1 MEVPE
6 SLFARLEDDIIVHIA
21 SALPLNDASNFM
33 VTCKRTHT
41 LANTRIDTWWNWVG
55 ATAALE
61 EEFPLPESYTNEEE
75 DQPLTPW
82 RLRNDPRADANAWGL
97 LSPRERVAKLIQ
109 LGQAM
114 TNRIRRAAL
123 EVADYW
129 WDGYRFYDLK
139 DQKKLKALRA
149 NACRFKLATELST
162 LYAFEDEVRGGQLAY
177 DTEDSVLCD
186 QGPGWP
192 GGSSGRDYYI
202 NTFMGG
208 SFVETPK
215 VFGNDELL
223 VRWARGVPPFSCRR
237 YWVDPADAQLE
248 KRRKAKMCELLGPTV
263 IKKFDIVQ
271 GHSYLSNFAELW
283 GIGVEEARAKVFG
296 EKPPEGYPRASVSTS
311 MARVE
316 GTPTDGRL
324 LWDTLWDT
332 LCRIHSASSVAISS
346 RAE

>member
-1 MEVPE
+1 
-6 SLFARLEDDIIVHIA
+6 
-21 SALPLNDASNFM
+21 
-33 VTCKRTHT
+33 
-41 LANTRIDTWWNWVG
+41 
-55 ATAALE
+55 
-61 EEFPLPESYTNEEE
+61 
-75 DQPLTPW
+75 
-82 RLRNDPRADANAWGL
+82 
-97 LSPRERVAKLIQ
+97 
-109 LGQAM
+109 M

-123 EVADYW
+123 DVADYW

-202 NTFMGG
+202 NTVMGG

-263 IKKFDIVQ
+263 IKTFDIVQ

-296 EKPPEGYPRASVSTS
+296 EKPPEGLGVN
-311 MARVE
+311 VN
-316 GTPTDGRL
+316 G
-324 LWDTLWDT
+324 
-332 LCRIHSASSVAISS
+332 
-346 RAE
+346 

>member
-123 EVADYW
+123 DVADYW

-162 LYAFEDEVRGGQLAY
+162 LYAFEDEV
-177 DTEDSVLCD
+177 
-186 QGPGWP
+186 
-192 GGSSGRDYYI
+192 GSSPTTRR
-202 NTFMGG
+202 T
-208 SFVETPK
+208 
-215 VFGNDELL
+215 L
-223 VRWARGVPPFSCRR
+223 SCATRAQ
-237 YWVDPADAQLE
+237 VGQADQADAI
-248 KRRKAKMCELLGPTV
+248 T
-263 IKKFDIVQ
+263 
-271 GHSYLSNFAELW
+271 
-283 GIGVEEARAKVFG
+283 
-296 EKPPEGYPRASVSTS
+296 TS
-311 MARVE
+311 
-316 GTPTDGRL
+316 
-324 LWDTLWDT
+324 
-332 LCRIHSASSVAISS
+332 IHSWAARSLRRRRSSGTMSCSSDGHEACRHSRVAAIGSTQPMHSSRSAARPRCASSSV
-346 RAE
+346 RP